1 MTNFNNQPWRPALT
15 NTLDDQCE
23 AISDNSWQ
31 NLKNIN
37 YLINHNMVSRV
48 ASASNNIRHFL
59 TKSQKHH
66 WLTDWMSD
74 WLSNMDPRDAST
86 SKHEDVMFQCDNYCV
101 SCRSSWAEKFPGDV
115 RQHRLQPRL
124 LPPPAR
130 RQAQVRLKKSW
141 SSFVLARSRWCIWL
155 ARDKAGNLAVEQDG
169 TRMVES
175 LVPTI
180 YDSVAS
186 SQCGLVLKVQPDIY
200 KTHHTAAFSHI
211 PLLARKHF

>member
-1 MTNFNNQPWRPALT
+1 MPKICPRYAP
-15 NTLDDQCE
+15 
-23 AISDNSWQ
+23 
-31 NLKNIN
+31 
-37 YLINHNMVSRV
+37 Y
-48 ASASNNIRHFL
+48 IRHYL
-59 TKSQKHH
+59 TKSH

-141 SSFVLARSRWCIWL
+141 SSFVLARSRWWIWL

-200 KTHHTAAFSHI
+200 KTHHTAAFSHL

>member
-1 MTNFNNQPWRPALT
+1 MHEICQRYAKVMPRICLRHA
-15 NTLDDQCE
+15 
-23 AISDNSWQ
+23 Q
-31 NLKNIN
+31 NMPKICPR
-37 YLINHNMVSRV
+37 Y
-48 ASASNNIRHFL
+48 APYIRHYL
-59 TKSQKHH
+59 TKSH

-141 SSFVLARSRWCIWL
+141 SSFVLARSRWWIWL

-200 KTHHTAAFSHI
+200 KTHHTAAFSHL